1 MRKLWLFL
9 TLTICVSNALGQQTQ
24 AHLVSRDQPYKL
36 QPSDVIDIEYVY
48 TPEYNQTATIAPD
61 GTVRLKLL
69 GSVKLAGLTLDEA
82 TATVL
87 DKASVPLNKPELTL
101 TLKDY
106 VKPHFTIS
114 GQVERPGIYDM
125 HGSVTFLQAIAM
137 SGGVKDFSK
146 QKQVILVRKT
156 SSELAEVRVI
166 NLSKLSTADGVKEDF
181 ALRPDDMLL
190 VPKNRLG
197 KVEPYVRVASMGL
210 TSLYGVEVFK

>member
-1 MRKLWLFL
+1 
-9 TLTICVSNALGQQTQ
+9 
-24 AHLVSRDQPYKL
+24 
-36 QPSDVIDIEYVY
+36 
-48 TPEYNQTATIAPD
+48 
-61 GTVRLKLL
+61 
-69 GSVKLAGLTLDEA
+69 
-82 TATVL
+82 VL

>member
-1 MRKLWLFL
+1 
-9 TLTICVSNALGQQTQ
+9 
-24 AHLVSRDQPYKL
+24 
-36 QPSDVIDIEYVY
+36 
-48 TPEYNQTATIAPD
+48 
-61 GTVRLKLL
+61 
-69 GSVKLAGLTLDEA
+69 
-82 TATVL
+82 
-87 DKASVPLNKPELTL
+87 
-101 TLKDY
+101 
-106 VKPHFTIS
+106 
-114 GQVERPGIYDM
+114 
-125 HGSVTFLQAIAM
+125 M

-156 SSELAEVRVI
+156 SSDLAEVRVI